1 MGGPRYAHHVCGDRQ
16 PGEDRARAGVA
27 RAGRQAGGGPRVPD
41 GALRQSAPRHGGRS
55 GHPRQGL
62 RRARRPGRR
71 PAPRTGERERD
82 YGRGPDRRRCAGRR
96 DRAGRRGGTGTLN
109 RPQRVRHRLVHLL
122 GFTPMAHRPPLP
134 RRWWIYCAIAYLSP
148 SLVLAL
154 VPAHE
159 VPYRDIVWLLTLV
172 PAYLLSLHYGMR
184 GAVAGLVMGTVLFT
198 TIQLLVAMQLDAE
211 DWRITVPI
219 YTAYGTIAISV
230 GWLSQQLHEFYGRA
244 IEGER
249 VAVIRQLAVTM
260 RHDVNNALAAILAEG
275 QLLEHDAV
283 LTHPEDKQSLQNI
296 LTMARRIQHCIDT
309 LVNVTHAPV
318 TEYVEG
324 VPMIDLQNVKS
335 THQRSKD

>member
-1 MGGPRYAHHVCGDRQ
+1 
-16 PGEDRARAGVA
+16 
-27 RAGRQAGGGPRVPD
+27 
-41 GALRQSAPRHGGRS
+41 
-55 GHPRQGL
+55 
-62 RRARRPGRR
+62 
-71 PAPRTGERERD
+71 
-82 YGRGPDRRRCAGRR
+82 
-96 DRAGRRGGTGTLN
+96 
-109 RPQRVRHRLVHLL
+109 VRHRLVDLL
-122 GFTPMAHRPPLP
+122 GFTPLAHRPPLP
-134 RRWWIYCAIAYLSP
+134 RRWWVYCAIAYLSP

-154 VPAHE
+154 VPAQE
-159 VPYRDIVWLLTLV
+159 VPYRDLVWLLTLV

-198 TIQLLVAMQLDAE
+198 SIQLLVALRLDAE

-219 YTAYGTIAISV
+219 YAAYGTIAISV

-260 RHDVNNALAAILAEG
+260 RHEVNNALAAILAEG

-296 LTMARRIQHCIDT
+296 LTMARRIQHSIEV

-318 TEYVEG
+318 TSYVEG
-324 VPMIDLQNVKS
+324 VTMIDLKQVTS
-335 THQRSKD
+335 GQQRPQH

>member
-1 MGGPRYAHHVCGDRQ
+1 M
-16 PGEDRARAGVA
+16 
-27 RAGRQAGGGPRVPD
+27 
-41 GALRQSAPRHGGRS
+41 
-55 GHPRQGL
+55 
-62 RRARRPGRR
+62 
-71 PAPRTGERERD
+71 
-82 YGRGPDRRRCAGRR
+82 
-96 DRAGRRGGTGTLN
+96 
-109 RPQRVRHRLVHLL
+109 RHRLVDLL
-122 GFTPMAHRPPLP
+122 GFTPLAHRPPLP
-134 RRWWIYCAIAYLSP
+134 RRWWVYCAIAYLSP

-154 VPAHE
+154 VPAQE
-159 VPYRDIVWLLTLV
+159 VPYRDLVWLLTLV

-198 TIQLLVAMQLDAE
+198 SIQLLVALRLDAE

-219 YTAYGTIAISV
+219 YAAYGTIAISV

-260 RHDVNNALAAILAEG
+260 RHEVNNALAAILAEG

-296 LTMARRIQHCIDT
+296 LTMARRIQHSIET
-309 LVNVTHAPV
+309 LVTVTHAPV

-324 VPMIDLQNVKS
+324 VPMIDLKKVTS
-335 THQRSKD
+335 AHQRPQH